1 MSFYSTLSPARAN
14 QISRYRVSPFTYLVD
29 SVLSVGVANTDVT
42 CADNELLNFAPPN
55 GESCEQ
61 YMNPFMA
68 RMGGYLED
76 PSNTSECSFCTVATT
91 NAFLAGIN
99 SSYGNRWRNFGIMWA
114 YVIFNTAAALLLYWL
129 VRVPKGPKKE
139 KEPGAEPAE
148 KVAEKTG
155 KRGFG
160 IFSKSKE

>member
-1 MSFYSTLSPARAN
+1 MSFYSTLSLARAN

-29 SVLSVGVANTDVT
+29 SFLSVGVANTDVT

-148 KVAEKTG
+148 KAAEKTG